1 MYGWTT
7 STPVSSSATVT
18 PAPENP
24 GIGEAGAPPAG
35 YVVVHAARVDR
46 GGNRGS
52 HREDASHI
60 GIADDDGEARA
71 SSGVANPLNT
81 R

>member
-24 GIGEAGAPPAG
+24 GIADTGPPPAG
-35 YVVVHAARVDR
+35 DVVVSAPLGSSR
-46 GGNRGS
+46 GGNRRS

-60 GIADDDGEARA
+60 GIADDDGEARGRRA
-71 SSGVANPLNT
+71 GSRT